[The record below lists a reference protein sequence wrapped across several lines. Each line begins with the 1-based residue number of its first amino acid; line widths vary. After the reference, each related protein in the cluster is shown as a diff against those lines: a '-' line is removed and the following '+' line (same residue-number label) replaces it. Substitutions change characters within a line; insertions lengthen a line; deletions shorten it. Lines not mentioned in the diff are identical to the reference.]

1 MKVLTLVLLAVSGV
15 EGGLAELLPAEQVQ
29 FVAVDIYADSDGKG
43 LAAWQIELECDP
55 ARAKIVGVEGGEKPP
70 YYDPAALQGGRII
83 LASFTTEARPPTGR
97 VLVARVHLQETGK
110 TDYAVKVMAA
120 AATGGER
127 IEPKI
132 DLVRQGGK

>member
-1 MKVLTLVLLAVSGV
+1 MKSLLLALVLVALSSA
-15 EGGLAELLPAEQVQ
+15 PEQAQVR
-29 FVAVDIYADSDGKG
+29 FVAVDIFADTDGKG
-43 LAAWQIELECDP
+43 LAAWQIELDCDP
-55 ARAKIVGVEGGEKPP
+55 SRAKIVGVEGAGEKPP

-83 LASFTTEARPPTGR
+83 LASFSMEPQPPAGR

-120 AATGGER
+120 AAPGGER

-132 DLVRQGGK
+132 DLVRTGGK

>member
-1 MKVLTLVLLAVSGV
+1 MKVLTLVLGMLA
-15 EGGLAELLPAEQVQ
+15 LIPAKQVQ
-29 FVAVDIYADSDGKG
+29 FVAVDVYADSGGKG
-43 LAAWQIELECDP
+43 LAAWQIELDCDP
-55 ARAKIVGVEGGEKPP
+55 AKAKIVGVEGGEKPP

-83 LASFTTEARPPTGR
+83 LASFSTESHPPAGR

-120 AATGGER
+120 AAPGGER

-132 DLVRQGGK
+132 DLVRTGGK